1 MQSAAPPQAKTPIN
15 TYRIVQIIIGILFT
29 AFVVWRL
36 YNVLFV
42 QAIYGADTW
51 VRFVLAGLILGS
63 VYSLI
68 AIGYTLVYGI
78 LFMINFAHGEIMM
91 LGAFGG
97 YFVFE
102 AFAAI
107 PSSDPSITLLN
118 AYPLLAVVVSFIV
131 GMTVASLSGYFLER
145 IAYRPLRGAPRLV
158 PLISAIGASTF
169 LQVAAQL
176 LFGSQR
182 RNYTNPT
189 LLDRGLGWT
198 VTIADKPVIITYTG
212 IFTLVLSVTL
222 LIALYTIVQRTKLGR
237 SMRAVAENK
246 QVAALMGIDVDGVI
260 SRTFIISGALAGA
273 AGVMWGIHNG
283 LVYYFIGFIPGIKAF
298 TAAVLGGI
306 GNLPGAMLGGL
317 FLGLIESVGPPAL
330 GIDFQL
336 KDVIAFSILVL
347 VLIFRPSGIL
357 GQVLSE
363 EKV

>member
-1 MQSAAPPQAKTPIN
+1 
-15 TYRIVQIIIGILFT
+15 
-29 AFVVWRL
+29 
-36 YNVLFV
+36 
-42 QAIYGADTW
+42 
-51 VRFVLAGLILGS
+51 
-63 VYSLI
+63 
-68 AIGYTLVYGI
+68 
-78 LFMINFAHGEIMM
+78 
-91 LGAFGG
+91 
-97 YFVFE
+97 
-102 AFAAI
+102 
-107 PSSDPSITLLN
+107 
-118 AYPLLAVVVSFIV
+118 
-131 GMTVASLSGYFLER
+131 
-145 IAYRPLRGAPRLV
+145 
-158 PLISAIGASTF
+158 
-169 LQVAAQL
+169 
-176 LFGSQR
+176 
-182 RNYTNPT
+182 
-189 LLDRGLGWT
+189 
-198 VTIADKPVIITYTG
+198 
-212 IFTLVLSVTL
+212 
-222 LIALYTIVQRTKLGR
+222 
-237 SMRAVAENK
+237 MRAVAENK